1 MKGDTPPR
9 TYFALGPKPNVAG
22 LLNLAITVDAYRKF
36 IFSNL
41 RQFNSDISA
50 RKYGTDILV
59 AWKETHASLQRLE
72 AAGRSVHGLER
83 AWKVRSASLV
93 VGMILVMLALVAI
106 TQRMSAWVFY
116 GSFYLAL
123 IMLALFGGLS
133 YLSSRRASSYIHG
146 HNIEHSPDM
155 VRVKDFVQQILNSLA
170 HYFKESR
177 TDPAKHRFSLYNID
191 YKRIRVENGPSLRR
205 TYDVIIEPN

>member
-1 MKGDTPPR
+1 LKGDTPPR
-9 TYFALGPKPNVAG
+9 TYFTLGPKPNVTG
-22 LLNLAITVDAYRKF
+22 LLNLATTVDAYRKF

-41 RQFNSDISA
+41 RQFNSDIAA
-50 RKYGTDILV
+50 RKYGTDVLV
-59 AWKETHASLQRLE
+59 AWKETHASLQRIE
-72 AAGRSVHGLER
+72 AAGKSVHGLEM

-93 VGMILVMLALVAI
+93 VGIILVMLALVAI

-123 IMLALFGGLS
+123 ILLALFGGLS

-155 VRVKDFVQQILNSLA
+155 VRTKDFVQQILNSLA
-170 HYFKESR
+170 HYFKESK
-177 TDPAKHRFSLYNID
+177 TDPAKHPFNLYNVD
-191 YKRIRVENGPSLRR
+191 YKRIRVEKGLTLRQ
-205 TYDVIIEPN
+205 TYEVIIEPN